1 VVHAHG
7 YYFSTVLVDE
17 VFVEMER
24 DGGWTRRFGAIR
36 KSADLLYV
44 YCSSTCCATVNLTAG
59 GRGNFTSL
67 LFP

>member
-1 VVHAHG
+1 MVHAHG

-44 YCSSTCCATVNLTAG
+44 
-59 GRGNFTSL
+59 
-67 LFP
+67 